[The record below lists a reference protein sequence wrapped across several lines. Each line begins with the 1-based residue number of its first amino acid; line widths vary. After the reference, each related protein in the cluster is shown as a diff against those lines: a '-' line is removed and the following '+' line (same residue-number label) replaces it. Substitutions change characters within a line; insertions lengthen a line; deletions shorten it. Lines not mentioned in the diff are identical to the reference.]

1 MRATSRNDFSSFLGG
16 DHCGRMDLRPWSW
29 QWTDQT
35 KPWVPKATS
44 GPEGRHHEGAHGECR
59 GGRSR
64 AQRGQASRGSHRTAT
79 WRGRSAGRQGRK
91 DLPRTATLCTREAAR
106 PPPGLRPRPAQR
118 PCSGGLCPSPASR
131 RPGPEPGPEPRARRR
146 HVRPP
151 PSASGPRGG
160 VRAPPRT
167 GTGTA
172 PASGPECSPRSMSR
186 AMEGN
191 AGRFRHRMRGRGCE
205 ARGPGSCFVGVGLA
219 EGK

>member
-91 DLPRTATLCTREAAR
+91 DLPCTVTLCTREAAR
-106 PPPGLRPRPAQR
+106 PPPGLWPHPAQR
-118 PCSGGLCPSPASR
+118 PCGGGLCPSPANR
-131 RPGPEPGPEPRARRR
+131 RRGPEPGPEPRAGWL

-151 PSASGPRGG
+151 PSAVGCGPLPELAPEPHQRAAQSAAHVACHGPWRETRGASGTGCGDGGARRGG
-160 VRAPPRT
+160 Q
-167 GTGTA
+167 A
-172 PASGPECSPRSMSR
+172 PAS
-186 AMEGN
+186 
-191 AGRFRHRMRGRGCE
+191 
-205 ARGPGSCFVGVGLA
+205 VGVGLA